1 LGTLD
6 GHVNSI
12 MDLAF
17 SPDGKTLASAS
28 SDTTVLIWEMTGLLK
43 ERGERLRLSAGEVA
57 KCWDDLA
64 SADAFKAY
72 QAVLALANV
81 PDLSVPLLR
90 ERLHPV
96 SSTGPQGVTKQ
107 IQDLD
112 SGRFADREN
121 ASRALEALG
130 ELAVPELEATLRNP
144 VSAEVRRRIESIL
157 EKARAAVIPP
167 DVLRAV
173 RAVEVL
179 DRIGTKEARA
189 ILASLAQA
197 PPTPA

>member
-1 LGTLD
+1 
-6 GHVNSI
+6 
-12 MDLAF
+12 M
-17 SPDGKTLASAS
+17 
-28 SDTTVLIWEMTGLLK
+28 
-43 ERGERLRLSAGEVA
+43 
-57 KCWDDLA
+57 
-64 SADAFKAY
+64 
-72 QAVLALANV
+72 
-81 PDLSVPLLR
+81 PLLR

-96 SSTGPQGVTKQ
+96 SATAVQGVVRQ

-130 ELAVPELEATLRNP
+130 ELAAPELEAALRNP

-157 EKARAAVIPP
+157 DKARAAAIPP
-167 DVLRAV
+167 NVLRAV

-189 ILASLAQA
+189 ILASLAQGVPNA
-197 PPTPA
+197 RLTREAKASLARIDRASQQRGN